1 MRISIIGNSGSGK
14 SVLAREL
21 AAELDVPVLDLD
33 TVAWEP
39 GKIAVPT
46 TPEKAAR
53 LVNTF
58 CRRNSQW
65 VVEGCYANLIC
76 ATFEWS
82 PHLIFMNP
90 GEEQCVENCLARPLE
105 SHKYKTKEEQDSK
118 LAFLVTWV
126 REYYKRDDD
135 MSYFAHRACFAAT
148 TVRKSKLPKILFLGN
163 RFPGCINEEDNFNN
177 SDRRDYRNSP
187 DCAET
192 QPFCDG

>member
-65 VVEGCYANLIC
+65 VVEGCYANLAG

-82 PHLIFMNP
+82 SHLIFMNP
-90 GEEQCVENCLARPLE
+90 GEERCIKNCLARPLE

-118 LAFLVTWV
+118 LAFLITWV
-126 REYYKRDDD
+126 REYYKRDDE
-135 MSYFAHRACFAAT
+135 MSFFAHWACFDGYNG
-148 TVRKSKLPKILFLGN
+148 SKIEVTENIVLGE
-163 RFPGCINEEDNFNN
+163 PL
-177 SDRRDYRNSP
+177 SWLY
-187 DCAET
+187 
-192 QPFCDG
+192 Q